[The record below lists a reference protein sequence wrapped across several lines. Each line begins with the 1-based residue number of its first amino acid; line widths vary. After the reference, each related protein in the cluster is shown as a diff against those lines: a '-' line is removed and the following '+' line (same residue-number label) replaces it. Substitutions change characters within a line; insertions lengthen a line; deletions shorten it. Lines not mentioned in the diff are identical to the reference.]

1 MKEYAEQNCNFYKE
15 ELLKLQNLDTTNYSE
30 SDVDNIVNKMKFYA
44 YLIDIYSMESQVEW
58 LYLPDKKIKMESIS
72 DLIHFENLYGSTI
85 YEKKEY
91 KKQVEK
97 N

>member
-30 SDVDNIVNKMKFYA
+30 SDVNIIVNKMKFYA

-91 KKQVEK
+91 KEQVEK